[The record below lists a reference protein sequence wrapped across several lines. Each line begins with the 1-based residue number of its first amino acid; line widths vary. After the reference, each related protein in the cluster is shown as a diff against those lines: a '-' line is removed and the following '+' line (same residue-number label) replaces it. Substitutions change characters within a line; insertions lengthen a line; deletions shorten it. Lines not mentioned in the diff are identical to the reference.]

1 MGARHDEKGHIMQ
14 SRARFLGHSIHQML
28 VVFPVGLLATAVILD
43 LIAIFGRFPS
53 AVVAAYWMM
62 ACGIVGALLA
72 APFGLID
79 LLAVRKDTR
88 AARIGRLHGGGNV
101 IVLLLFIGSW
111 LMRRENDL
119 QPGALALLLSF
130 GGGALA
136 LVTAWLGGELV
147 ARLGVGVDEGA
158 NLDAPSSLDGTPA
171 TASLHDEPPTAVVRR

>member
-1 MGARHDEKGHIMQ
+1 ME
-14 SRARFLGHSIHQML
+14 SRARFLGHSIHQSL
-28 VVFPVGLLATAVILD
+28 VAFPVGLLATAVILD
-43 LIAIFGRFPS
+43 LIAIFGRYPT

-62 ACGIVGALLA
+62 ACGIVGALVA

-79 LLAVRKDTR
+79 LLAIRKDTR

-111 LMRRENDL
+111 LMRRDNAM
-119 QPGALALLLSF
+119 QASGLALLLSF

-147 ARLGVGVDEGA
+147 ARLGVGVHDGA
-158 NLDAPSSLDGTPA
+158 NLDAPSSLDGVSAEAP
-171 TASLHDEPPTAVVRR
+171 LRDEPPAASVRR

>member
-1 MGARHDEKGHIMQ
+1 ME

-43 LIAIFGRFPS
+43 LIGIFGRFPT
-53 AVVAAYWMM
+53 AVIAAYWMM
-62 ACGIVGALLA
+62 ACGIVGGLLA

-79 LLAVRKDTR
+79 LLAIRKDTR

-101 IVLLLFIGSW
+101 IVLLLFIASW

-119 QPGALALLLSF
+119 QPNVLALLLSF

-147 ARLGVGVDEGA
+147 ARLGVGVSEGA
-158 NLDAPSSLDGTPA
+158 NLDAPSSLDGIPEG
-171 TASLHDEPPTAVVRR
+171 SPLHDESSTASVRR

>member
-1 MGARHDEKGHIMQ
+1 ME

-43 LIAIFGRFPS
+43 LIGIFGRFPT
-53 AVVAAYWMM
+53 AVIAAYWMM
-62 ACGIVGALLA
+62 ACGIVGGLLA

-79 LLAVRKDTR
+79 LLAIRKDTR
-88 AARIGRLHGGGNV
+88 AARVGRLHGGGNV

-119 QPGALALLLSF
+119 QPNALALLLSF

-147 ARLGVGVDEGA
+147 ARLGVGVSEGA
-158 NLDAPSSLDGTPA
+158 NLDAPSSLDGIPEGAPLRDESA
-171 TASLHDEPPTAVVRR
+171 TASARR

>member
-1 MGARHDEKGHIMQ
+1 MQ
-14 SRARFLGHSIHQML
+14 SRVRFLGHSLHQSL
-28 VVFPVGLLATAVILD
+28 VAFPVGLLATAVILD
-43 LIAIFGRFPS
+43 LIALFGGFPT

-62 ACGIVGALLA
+62 ACGIIGAILA

-79 LLAVRKDTR
+79 LLAIRKNTR

-111 LMRRENDL
+111 LIRRESEM
-119 QPGALALLLSF
+119 QPNGLALLLSF

-147 ARLGVGVDEGA
+147 ARLGVGVDDGA
-158 NLDAPSSLDGTPA
+158 NLDAPSSLGGIPA
-171 TASLHDEPPTAVVRR
+171 TGSALHDEPPAASVRR

>member
-1 MGARHDEKGHIMQ
+1 MMQ

-43 LIAIFGRFPS
+43 LIAIFGRFPT

-79 LLAVRKDTR
+79 LLAIRKDTR

-101 IVLLLFIGSW
+101 VVLLLFIGSW
-111 LMRRENDL
+111 LIRREHDA
-119 QPGALALLLSF
+119 QPTALALVLSF

-147 ARLGVGVDEGA
+147 SRLGVGVHEGA

-171 TASLHDEPPTAVVRR
+171 DATLRDEATAATVRR

>member
-1 MGARHDEKGHIMQ
+1 MQ

-43 LIAIFGRFPS
+43 LIAIFGRYPT
-53 AVVAAYWMM
+53 AVIAAYWMM
-62 ACGIVGALLA
+62 ACGIVGAVLA

-79 LLAVRKDTR
+79 LLAIRKNTR

-111 LMRRENDL
+111 LMRRDNEL
-119 QPGALALLLSF
+119 QPSALALVLSF

-158 NLDAPSSLDGTPA
+158 HLDAPSSLDNVPA
-171 TASLHDEPPTAVVRR
+171 GSTLHDQPAASVRR

>member
-1 MGARHDEKGHIMQ
+1 MQ

-43 LIAIFGRFPS
+43 LIAIFGRYPT
-53 AVVAAYWMM
+53 AVIAAYWMM
-62 ACGIVGALLA
+62 ACGIVGAVLA

-79 LLAVRKDTR
+79 LLAIRKNTR

-111 LMRRENDL
+111 LMRRDNEL
-119 QPGALALLLSF
+119 QPSALALVLSF

-158 NLDAPSSLDGTPA
+158 NLDAPSSLDNVPA
-171 TASLHDEPPTAVVRR
+171 GSTVHDQPAASVRR